1 MARKM
6 NQFMPIHKQDPFA
19 WFREMRAEHPVYY
32 DAETERWYVFR
43 YRDVERVLMD
53 YHQFSSEWAQR
64 LAEDRPNQRRGVSFL
79 TMDPPR
85 HNQLRN
91 IVAQVFTP
99 KAITQLSGRIQE
111 IAQNL
116 LYDMKQKGACD
127 FVQDFSYPFPV
138 TVIAELIGVP
148 PSDRDLYRRWADSI
162 GNGNEP
168 DEEIEKAR
176 TQALDEMSD
185 YFSGMLRL
193 RRQQPRE
200 DLMSRLLAAEV
211 DGVHLTEEELI
222 SFCILL
228 LFAGHE
234 TTKNLLALAIMCFD
248 EHPGTME
255 QLLRQP
261 ELIPG
266 AIEEVLRYRAIL
278 WGTFRLAKND
288 VLLGDQ
294 LIPAGDI
301 VFAWMASANRD
312 PERFSD
318 PERFNIERAP
328 GKHLAFGHGI
338 HTCLGAPLTRL
349 ESAIA
354 LPMILEQLPNLH
366 VVPGTVTEPTT
377 LTFLRRVNHLPII
390 FTPTASVHAVSS
402 GI

>member
-1 MARKM
+1 MGTQK
-6 NQFMPIHKQDPFA
+6 I
-19 WFREMRAEHPVYY
+19 
-32 DAETERWYVFR
+32 
-43 YRDVERVLMD
+43 
-53 YHQFSSEWAQR
+53 
-64 LAEDRPNQRRGVSFL
+64 AEDTPNQRNGISFL

-116 LYDMKQKGACD
+116 LNDMKQKGACD

-138 TVIAELIGVP
+138 TVIAELIGIP

-176 TQALDEMSD
+176 AQALDEMSE
-185 YFSGMLRL
+185 YFSGMLRQ
-193 RRQQPRE
+193 RRLQPRA
-200 DLMSRLLAAEV
+200 DLMSKLLAAEV
-211 DGVHLTEEELI
+211 DGVHLPEEELI

-248 EHPGTME
+248 EYPGMIE
-255 QLLRQP
+255 QLQRRP
-261 ELIPG
+261 ELMPG

-278 WGTFRLAKND
+278 WGMFRLAKND
-288 VLLGDQ
+288 VQLGDQ
-294 LIPAGDI
+294 LIHAGDM
-301 VFAWMASANRD
+301 VFAWMAAANRD
-312 PERFSD
+312 PERFTD
-318 PERFNIERAP
+318 PERFDIEREP
-328 GKHLAFGHGI
+328 IKHLAFGHGV

-377 LTFLRRVNHLPII
+377 LTFFRRVNNLPVT
-390 FTPTASVHAVSS
+390 FTPTGSAHLVSP